1 MATIT
6 ELVQAYHDDG
16 LTDAQAMD
24 AAAADIL
31 EKMSEDYGLEYPSD
45 TDAQVFAVLMRRNI
59 KESVDWGRIAE
70 DDQNAK
76 DWLDARDEALRR

>member
-31 EKMSEDYGLEYPSD
+31 EKISEDYRLEYSSD
-45 TDAQVFAVLMRRNI
+45 TEAQVFAVLMRQNI
-59 KESVDWGRIAE
+59 KNSVDWQQIAE